1 MATVYIKPGSGTGTG
16 TASDPY
22 FYSQLTTAESTAGSG
37 GTILFTDGDYSL
49 SGNTIWDADG
59 VTYKALN
66 RHRANIK
73 FTTTSHYLRVGSTSI
88 TAPVIADGFYVEN
101 TQLNLATPLQTADA
115 NKTAKFVNVRSV
127 QTTQHSLSPILHA
140 SADTAALGE
149 WINCEIIAKTPV
161 SIRPFSGC
169 NGATMTNCSVFLDMS
184 GTTTFSARATAIFS
198 SITNSILASNQTNS
212 SFITQ
217 NYTSNATNS
226 YFYQMGTTNS
236 SGGTNNVFG
245 GDPLFVD
252 ESSDL
257 RLRPASP
264 AIGAA

>member
-22 FYSQLTTAESTAGSG
+22 FYSQLASAETAAGSG

-49 SGNTIWDADG
+49 SGNTFWDADG

-73 FTTTSHYLRVGSTSI
+73 FTTTTHYLQVGSATI
-88 TAPVIADGFYVEN
+88 TAPTIADGFYVEN
-101 TQLNLATPLQTADA
+101 AQLRPHSPSQTADA
-115 NKTAKFVNVRSV
+115 NKIVKLLNIRSV
-127 QTTQHSLSPILHA
+127 QTTQHSLDWINHP
-140 SADTAALGE
+140 SADAPALLE
-149 WINCEIIAKTPV
+149 VTNCEIIAKSPATV
-161 SIRPFSGC
+161 RPFPGC
-169 NGATMTNCSVFLDMS
+169 NGGTMNNCSVFLDMS
-184 GTTTFSARATAIFS
+184 GSTTFSVRS
-198 SITNSILASNQTNS
+198 SAYFTFTNCILASNQTNS

-217 NYTSNATNS
+217 DYASNATNC

-236 SGGTNNVFG
+236 SGGTDNVFG